1 MSFKPGDIIEL
12 ATDPVTGKEW
22 VPRNDRILIVL
33 YVEWD
38 GLIRACILKKKDC
51 IPNPLYIS
59 ARNQKHYKV
68 IG

>member
-1 MSFKPGDIIEL
+1 MRFNPGDIIEL
-12 ATDPVTGKEW
+12 ATDPCTGEEW
-22 VPRNDRILIVL
+22 IPRSDRILIVL
-33 YVEWD
+33 DVEWD
-38 GLIRACILKKKDC
+38 GLTRVCILKKKNC